1 MFNRLSIRFRLNA
14 ALALLAVLLATI
26 GTIGVVGM
34 RASDANS
41 KEIYTNQLAST
52 SLVAK
57 SQLNAAIVRTT
68 LDRAVFHLDAADVP
82 AILDKAD
89 GYRAKSNEAWKQY
102 KALPMSADEA
112 RLAEDMEAK
121 RTALFRDGIDP
132 LMAALR
138 ARDAA
143 AADKVVMNTIPP
155 LSVAL
160 SAAADALDRSQTEQ
174 AKAGYDRAVARSHG
188 FLMLCIGAVV
198 VGIAAALGC
207 AFGLHRA
214 ISVPLS
220 RMLGHFGE
228 ISRGNLTEH
237 ITVTSHDEMGA
248 LTRGLIDMQR
258 GLIRTIETMR
268 GGSDSIASATKQIAA
283 GNLDLSQRTEE
294 QASSLEETASS
305 MEELTSIVKQ
315 NADNARQASQ
325 LAGNASDIAVKGGE
339 VVGRVIETMSGINNS
354 SKKIADIIG
363 VIEGIAFQTNILAL
377 NAAVEAARAGEQ
389 GRGFAVVAGEV
400 RSLAQRSA
408 TAAKEIKELIS
419 DSVGRVENG
428 STLVT
433 EAGTVIDEVVV
444 AVKRVTD
451 IMGEISAASDEQSA
465 GIEQVNQ
472 AVTQMDEVTQQNA
485 ALVEEAAAAAQSL
498 EEQAGVL
505 RETVASFRLPPAG
518 AHAAST
524 TSIKPVVAASAVAP
538 AAKAAMP
545 VAIKP
550 APRKPAAV
558 KARAIVRKPAVAP
571 AAVEPTMA
579 PSPTAAP
586 AAAASMPVA
595 PAPKTGKLALAA
607 STSDADDWEQF

>member
-1 MFNRLSIRFRLNA
+1 MLNRLSIRFRLNA

-34 RASDANS
+34 RASDANI
-41 KEIYTNQLAST
+41 KDIYGNQLAST
-52 SLVAK
+52 SLVGKA
-57 SQLNAAIVRTT
+57 QLNAAIVRTT
-68 LDRAVFHLDAADVP
+68 LDRAVFHPDAADIA
-82 AILDKAD
+82 AIIDKAN
-89 GYRAKSNEAWKQY
+89 GYRAKSEDAWKQY
-102 KALPMSADEA
+102 KALPMSAEES
-112 RLAEDMEAK
+112 RLATEVETK
-121 RTALFRDGIDP
+121 RAALFRDGIEP
-132 LMAALR
+132 LIAALR
-138 ARDAA
+138 AHDVATV
-143 AADKVVMNTIPP
+143 DKVVMTVIPP
-155 LSVAL
+155 QFVAL
-160 SAAADALDRSQTEQ
+160 SAAVEALDRNQAEQ
-174 AKAGYDRAVARSHG
+174 AKAAYDGAVARTQA
-188 FLMLCIGAVV
+188 FLTLSIGAIV

-237 ITVTSHDEMGA
+237 ITVTSQDEMGA
-248 LTRGLIDMQR
+248 LTRGLIDMQG
-258 GLIRTIETMR
+258 GLIRTIQTMR
-268 GGSDSIASATKQIAA
+268 GGSESIATATKQIAA
-283 GNLDLSQRTEE
+283 GNMDLSQRTEE

-325 LAGNASDIAVKGGE
+325 LAGSASDVAVKGGE
-339 VVGRVIETMSGINNS
+339 VVGRVIETMSGINDS

-428 STLVT
+428 SALVT
-433 EAGTVIDEVVV
+433 EAGAVIDEVVV

-451 IMGEISAASDEQSA
+451 IMGEISAASDEQSS

-472 AVTQMDEVTQQNA
+472 AVNQMDQVTQQNA

-505 RETVASFRLPPAG
+505 RAAVASFRLPDGGTPTVL
-518 AHAAST
+518 AAVSK
-524 TSIKPVVAASAVAP
+524 TSSVSAAAKPVQRKPVVKTTSTARAA
-538 AAKAAMP
+538 
-545 VAIKP
+545 
-550 APRKPAAV
+550 RKPAA
-558 KARAIVRKPAVAP
+558 APAVS
-571 AAVEPTMA
+571 VV
-579 PSPTAAP
+579 S
-586 AAAASMPVA
+586 A
-595 PAPKTGKLALAA
+595 PAPAPVPAPVSTATAPVASKPGKLALAT
-607 STSDADDWEQF
+607 TSNDADDWEQF